1 MTHTKPLQFWE
12 LSMLSVE
19 TLRQNLYSNISLTV
33 YDENKMAVAVILPY
47 NKFMQIQEAL
57 LECES
62 QLEILSKTDSVKEML
77 DALQKLRE
85 KGIRRLTG

>member
-1 MTHTKPLQFWE
+1 MTHTKPLEFWE

>member
-1 MTHTKPLQFWE
+1 
-12 LSMLSVE
+12 MLSVE

>member
-12 LSMLSVE
+12 LPMLSVE

>member
-1 MTHTKPLQFWE
+1 
-12 LSMLSVE
+12 
-19 TLRQNLYSNISLTV
+19 
-33 YDENKMAVAVILPY
+33 MAVAVILPY